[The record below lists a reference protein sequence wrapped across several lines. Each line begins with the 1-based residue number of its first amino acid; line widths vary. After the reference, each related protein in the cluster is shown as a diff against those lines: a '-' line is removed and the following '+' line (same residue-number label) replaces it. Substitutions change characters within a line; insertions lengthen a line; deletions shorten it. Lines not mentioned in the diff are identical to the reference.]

1 MHCRKKVIAACTQKG
16 VVVGDSGGDN
26 LGDAALDDA
35 FNRFGVLELLA
46 DSDLESGLDEAGHIG
61 VKCVVR
67 KAREG
72 HVGRGSVRALSEHN
86 VEGFSGGDGVVA
98 TGFVEVAHAK
108 QQQRLRV
115 RGLEGV
121 VLGH

>member
-1 MHCRKKVIAACTQKG
+1 MHCREEVIGSCAQEG
-16 VVVGDSGGDN
+16 VVVRDARGDDF
-26 LGDAALDDA
+26 GDAALDDA
-35 FNRFGVLELLA
+35 FDGFGVLELLT
-46 DSDLESGLDEAGHIG
+46 DGDFESGLDQAGHIG

-72 HVGRGSVRALSEHN
+72 HVGRGSVRSLSEHN
-86 VEGFSGGDGVVA
+86 VQGFGGGDGVVA
-98 TGFVEVAHAK
+98 KGFVEVTHAK

-115 RGLEGV
+115 RSLEGV